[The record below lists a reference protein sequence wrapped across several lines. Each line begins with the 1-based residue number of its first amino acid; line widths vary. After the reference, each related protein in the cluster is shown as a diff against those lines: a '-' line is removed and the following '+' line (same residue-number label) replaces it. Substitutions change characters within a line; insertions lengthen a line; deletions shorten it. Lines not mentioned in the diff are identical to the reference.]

1 MNTPLMSDSHQAS
14 NPWAWLLAPGQATTL
29 AAEPVARW
37 LRVEEG
43 CVWVTRRDGGQLQNP
58 ADDIWLRAGQS
69 LALPAGTAW
78 VIEGWPQ
85 ARLALLLQA
94 PAGSSS
100 AFSRGG
106 RAQALPW
113 WQPSWLRAGAA
124 TA

>member
-1 MNTPLMSDSHQAS
+1 MNTSLMSESHQAP
-14 NPWAWLLAPGQATTL
+14 NPWAWGLAPGQATTL
-29 AAEPVARW
+29 VAEPEPRW

-43 CVWVTRRDGGQLQNP
+43 CVWVTRRDGSGQ

-78 VIEGWPQ
+78 VIEGWPH

-94 PAGSSS
+94 PAG
-100 AFSRGG
+100 FRTDISRGG
-106 RAQALPW
+106 RARVLPW

-124 TA
+124 AA